1 MKMITNTMN
10 EYIQVDTNKSMLDT
24 YVAHFIAEIEKYK
37 RPRPD
42 GSIDW
47 SKAKPNIIELIKVIG
62 GKAYNRGVEDSLSKV
77 PKEGNDSYYKNIY
90 PPQSKWKEGFDD
102 CRQQTIDNINKLITN
117 K

>member
-1 MKMITNTMN
+1 MN

-62 GKAYNRGVEDSLSKV
+62 GKAYNRGVEDSKQTSIIELKIDENGMQLKPISGCTEANFSSSLNIIGTS
-77 PKEGNDSYYKNIY
+77 EGLYHIEIK
-90 PPQSKWKEGFDD
+90 P
-102 CRQQTIDNINKLITN
+102 
-117 K
+117 